1 MVLPAHSRHD
11 ILLGRESQ
19 GDFSMICSGPHSAV
33 GFPTETGVAI
43 IYASKEVLAT
53 DEIRPAK
60 ASKNA
65 PRVEAAKWVLN
76 SAYPEQTVTLGP
88 AIWWVFHDT

>member
-19 GDFSMICSGPHSAV
+19 GDFSMICSAPHSAV
-33 GFPTETGVAI
+33 GFPTETGIAL

-53 DEIRPAK
+53 DEISPAK
-60 ASKNA
+60 ASKPA
-65 PRVEAAKWVLN
+65 PRIEAEN
-76 SAYPEQTVTLGP
+76 GY
-88 AIWWVFHDT
+88 